1 MLKKVKN
8 RHRVLLLSTDTEV
21 TNDILMLLSAHYY
34 LVDLA
39 KDEARARDLF
49 VNYKHSI
56 LIADV
61 DLIPDTPQSFIPL
74 FKAARKKPVFL
85 LINRNERSDKVL
97 SYLQNGVDDLL
108 TMPIYSDKLYR
119 KVKRAAE
126 YNRMQHDIEYHSGMV
141 FLLKMLIPVII
152 VITFLLSL

>member
-1 MLKKVKN
+1 
-8 RHRVLLLSTDTEV
+8 
-21 TNDILMLLSAHYY
+21 MLLSAHEY

-39 KDEARARDLF
+39 DTEEEAKELF

-61 DLIPDTPQSFIPL
+61 DLLPDVPQTFISV
-74 FKAARKKPVFL
+74 FKEARKKPVFL
-85 LINRNERSDKVL
+85 LINRNERSDQVL
-97 SYLQNGVDDLL
+97 SYLTEGVDDLL

-126 YNRMQHDIEYHSGMV
+126 YNSMQHDIEYHSGMV

-152 VITFLLSL
+152 VITFLISL